1 MKQLF
6 VEFPCDCGFMK
17 IEAISNCFNCKFIP
31 CLRQASL
38 DAWYAAWRQM
48 ESSGTFSAFEIGGL
62 NDGIA
67 EDQLT
72 ELRSQTA
79 LLRNLKFKGIPWKED

>member
-1 MKQLF
+1 
-6 VEFPCDCGFMK
+6 
-17 IEAISNCFNCKFIP
+17 
-31 CLRQASL
+31 
-38 DAWYAAWRQM
+38 M